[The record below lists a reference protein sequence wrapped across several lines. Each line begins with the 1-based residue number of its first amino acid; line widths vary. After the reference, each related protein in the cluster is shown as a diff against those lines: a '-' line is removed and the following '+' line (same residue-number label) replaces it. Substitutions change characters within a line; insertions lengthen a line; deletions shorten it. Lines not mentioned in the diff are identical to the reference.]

1 MIIKVYDKKNNIL
14 IGEGREISN
23 KIISFTFNNLD
34 GDFIVCLFN
43 MLEPKIKSKYK
54 KDIVIKIEEEK

>member
-34 GDFIVCLFN
+34 GDFIVCPFN
-43 MLEPKIKSKYK
+43 MLEAKIKNKYK
-54 KDIVIKIEEEK
+54 KEILIKIEEE